1 MLSNRRISNFQSVE
15 RSIVVKSVF
24 QISDSAQNSQ
34 LYECKYFANSKFP
47 DLRISEFPT
56 SDTLK
61 PQNFRIHLPIA
72 KFPTAFNPPKYKSK
86 HSVSDERDSSDF
98 QQRPSFCR
106 RSREII
112 FARPRKSTVTLANR
126 RVDNIR
132 EQRAQPLSSWIGVA
146 RCHGLSLSGQPHLSV
161 HWPFMLD

>member
-56 SDTLK
+56 YDTLK

-86 HSVSDERDSSDF
+86 HKYSKTFVPVS
-98 QQRPSFCR
+98 
-106 RSREII
+106 
-112 FARPRKSTVTLANR
+112 AMNVTQATFSN
-126 RVDNIR
+126 V
-132 EQRAQPLSSWIGVA
+132 
-146 RCHGLSLSGQPHLSV
+146 HLSA
-161 HWPFMLD
+161 DDRER